1 MDEISE
7 QVGCD
12 VLHAG
17 DQYGDEGEEYD
28 IMIKSIEETRNILD
42 SGKFDEVF
50 EENRKQRQTRSSDG
64 GKTGCFL
71 LTIAS
76 MGVGATIS
84 DNHKKYLRRHAK
96 TIFGD
101 GNALEEFR
109 DALRKYESGVP
120 WHFNSPRYGS
130 SGATDPSLT
139 FSSYPGLDPSATADY
154 RKDAKVSKL
163 ECGFRRVQ
171 PSRPILTHFP
181 GQQMRVVLLR
191 KMKRRKAARA
201 RRTQRHPR
209 LQHLSTAPDPKMNW
223 RLLWLRNPKST
234 SVSAPRSDCHL
245 TRR

>member
-84 DNHKKYLRRHAK
+84 DNHKKYLRFSER
-96 TIFGD
+96 TCQDIVV
-101 GNALEEFR
+101 
-109 DALRKYESGVP
+109 YEASEAVG
-120 WHFNSPRYGS
+120 
-130 SGATDPSLT
+130 
-139 FSSYPGLDPSATADY
+139 GLGY
-154 RKDAKVSKL
+154 
-163 ECGFRRVQ
+163 
-171 PSRPILTHFP
+171 H
-181 GQQMRVVLLR
+181 
-191 KMKRRKAARA
+191 
-201 RRTQRHPR
+201 
-209 LQHLSTAPDPKMNW
+209 
-223 RLLWLRNPKST
+223 
-234 SVSAPRSDCHL
+234 
-245 TRR
+245 

>member
-1 MDEISE
+1 MCVWEIFEGSGPQDWMDEISE

-120 WHFNSPRYGS
+120 WHFKSP
-130 SGATDPSLT
+130 
-139 FSSYPGLDPSATADY
+139 SYPGLDPSATADY

-163 ECGFRRVQ
+163 ESADESGAATKDEKKKSCK
-171 PSRPILTHFP
+171 SKKNT
-181 GQQMRVVLLR
+181 
-191 KMKRRKAARA
+191 KTSKAAASEHGTRSEDE
-201 RRTQRHPR
+201 
-209 LQHLSTAPDPKMNW
+209 LEAPVAKKRKIN
-223 RLLWLRNPKST
+223 K
-234 SVSAPRSDCHL
+234 
-245 TRR
+245 